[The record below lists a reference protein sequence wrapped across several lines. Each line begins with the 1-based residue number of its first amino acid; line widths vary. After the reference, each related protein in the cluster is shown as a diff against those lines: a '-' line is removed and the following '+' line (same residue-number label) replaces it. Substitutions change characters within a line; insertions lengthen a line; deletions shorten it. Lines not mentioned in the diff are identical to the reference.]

1 MLQVYTEK
9 NVTLTLNETI
19 ASSAPLAKLQWN
31 LAITRC
37 QGTDINTFAIKRF
50 RYIEV
55 LFHIFYYYWR

>member
-31 LAITRC
+31 LVITRC
-37 QGTDINTFAIKRF
+37 QGTDKIRSP
-50 RYIEV
+50 
-55 LFHIFYYYWR
+55 